1 MNTEEKTQG
10 YSKGTNRY
18 TTSLKIC
25 NLSSNYL
32 LESAFANPQILNDL
46 SVSSVSL
53 LNDLSSSAAQTVW
66 KERTAGSL
74 SNDKKIGD
82 EKNE

>member
-1 MNTEEKTQG
+1 MNTEEKIQG

-18 TTSLKIC
+18 TTSLMAC
-25 NLSSNYL
+25 NDSSNFL
-32 LESAFANPQILNDL
+32 VKSAFAKPQIFNDL
-46 SVSSVSL
+46 SVSSVPL
-53 LNDLSSSAAQTVW
+53 LSDLSSPTAQVIW